1 MPESFQQTKRFRV
14 PLFCLVTTLFW
25 ASLYTYTSVFTP
37 YVRGLGASNQ
47 MAGVIVGSYGFTQL
61 LFRIPLGIASDRFK
75 KRRIFLTFG
84 LIFSLISCTGLLLF
98 KDLSLIL
105 LFRALAGAAAATWV
119 DFTVLY
125 TSYFNPSEATKAIG
139 TLNFYNTVG
148 QTAAIFFGGA
158 AAERYGWSSPFLMG
172 SVLAVVG
179 LLLSGFLVEKFEESD
194 EPVTFSG
201 VMKTAMNR
209 RLLCVSFLAILSQ
222 AYTFATVYGF
232 TPQFA
237 SEGLH
242 ASKLGLSLL
251 TVFSSLPG
259 AFSSLLAGSRI
270 MRKFGERRMIVFGFI
285 LTGIFTATIPFTTS
299 FPLLILTQILAGF
312 GRGLSFPLLMG
323 LSIQDVEEHK
333 RATAMGFFQAIYG
346 LGMFLGPIIM
356 GVIGDHA
363 SLSDGFVIL
372 GAACILT
379 AFLTMAMVRSAKGR
393 GRSE

>member
-1 MPESFQQTKRFRV
+1 M
-14 PLFCLVTTLFW
+14 
-25 ASLYTYTSVFTP
+25 
-37 YVRGLGASNQ
+37 
-47 MAGVIVGSYGFTQL
+47 
-61 LFRIPLGIASDRFK
+61 
-75 KRRIFLTFG
+75 
-84 LIFSLISCTGLLLF
+84 
-98 KDLSLIL
+98 
-105 LFRALAGAAAATWV
+105 
-119 DFTVLY
+119 
-125 TSYFNPSEATKAIG
+125 
-139 TLNFYNTVG
+139 
-148 QTAAIFFGGA
+148 
-158 AAERYGWSSPFLMG
+158 
-172 SVLAVVG
+172 
-179 LLLSGFLVEKFEESD
+179 
-194 EPVTFSG
+194 
-201 VMKTAMNR
+201 
-209 RLLCVSFLAILSQ
+209 LC
-222 AYTFATVYGF
+222 
-232 TPQFA
+232 
-237 SEGLH
+237 
-242 ASKLGLSLL
+242 LL

-285 LTGIFTATIPFTTS
+285 LTGVFTATIPFTTS